1 MPWNNDDYIEV
12 KDRIIKFYADHPN
25 GRIGT
30 EIVELTDIRVT
41 VKAYAYQDPED
52 KQPTT
57 GHSWLNIPGK
67 TNFTLGSELEN
78 AETSAVGRALAMSG
92 YEVKKS
98 IASKDE
104 VAMKQDDSSSKV
116 PPPNTDAAVEQST
129 PPLVQAAID
138 AGGRPVPGP
147 RKATAKQLGLIKSK
161 LSASTAT
168 TDELLGFISE
178 QFNITSS
185 EQLLMDHIDPLL
197 NWISSFP
204 VRENL

>member
-12 KDRIIKFYADHPN
+12 KDRIIKFYIDHPD

-30 EIVELTDIRVT
+30 EIIELTDVRVT

-67 TNFTLGSELEN
+67 TNFTIGSELEN

-104 VAMKQDDSSSKV
+104 VAMKQDEVAVK
-116 PPPNTDAAVEQST
+116 PNEAEAPT
-129 PPLVQAAID
+129 PA
-138 AGGRPVPGP
+138 PVPAQNAGS
-147 RKATAKQLGLIKSK
+147 RKATEKQLGLIKSR
-161 LSASTAT
+161 LSGSTASTE
-168 TDELLGFISE
+168 ELIGFISE
-178 QFNITSS
+178 QFQITSS
-185 EQLLMDHIDPLL
+185 DQLLMDHIDPLL
-197 NWISSFP
+197 NWIATFP
-204 VRENL
+204 SK